1 MINELIKMIS
11 NKAQSYDFILKH
23 VKRKNIKIPQ

>member
-11 NKAQSYDFILKH
+11 NKSQSYDIFNIL
-23 VKRKNIKIPQ
+23 VKRKKKH